1 MVYGDATKTQ
11 NLAFGGAKTTVPASV
26 NTALETATV
35 FIDGMLNIDKE
46 LTGTDKPSWIDTIAN
61 LMAAGILQ
69 EQREPDVQS
78 QNSIKANK
86 LLESHLDDTTEVSRG
101 ESMYLGYV
109 EP

>member
-1 MVYGDATKTQ
+1 MAYGDSTKTQ
-11 NLAFGGAKTTVPASV
+11 NLAFGGAKTTTPPSV
-26 NTALETATV
+26 DTALETATV
-35 FIDGMLNIDKE
+35 FINGMLNIDKD
-46 LTGTDKPSWIDTIAN
+46 LTGDSKPSWIDTIAN

-86 LLESHLDDTTEVSRG
+86 LLESHMDDVTEVSRG
-101 ESMYLGYV
+101 ESMYLGYI